1 MLYLTRKPGQAVI
14 IDNVIEVRVVELRGR
29 TVKLGFTFPPE
40 VSVLREEVVL
50 QVRAETLNA
59 ARAAAEL
66 DSPAREAAP
75 APVPA
80 PVAPRR
86 RGRGGASS

>member
-1 MLYLTRKPGQAVI
+1 MLYLTRKLGQAVI

-29 TVKLGFTFPPE
+29 TVKLGFSFPPE

-50 QVRAETLNA
+50 QVRAETLDA

-66 DSPAREAAP
+66 D
-75 APVPA
+75 APVPESTPV